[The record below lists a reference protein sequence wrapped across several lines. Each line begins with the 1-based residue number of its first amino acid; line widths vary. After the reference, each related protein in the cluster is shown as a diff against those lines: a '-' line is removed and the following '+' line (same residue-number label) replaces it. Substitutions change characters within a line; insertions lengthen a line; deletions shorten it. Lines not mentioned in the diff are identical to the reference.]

1 MENYKPLVSPRI
13 NNTANQNAAVHMN
26 HAMLDVTASPPV
38 SKRMR
43 SMETPD
49 AKTAMEATTTATP
62 TQQQQQSVKRKHI
75 SNATWTLPTTRSA
88 LETLVRAY
96 VMDAGEAPA
105 VLTKRRRRELM
116 NSVNT
121 NARDDDEDVPKKVPP
136 ATRGEP
142 DGWENV
148 VVPTWE
154 GVRKRVEEAASRYA
168 PTSTSAAEAEAGAA
182 GVAALPGG
190 GVASTGVPASSAAAV
205 GGDAYSGAAGA
216 ADGAAA
222 AAGAAA
228 AGAGAATKPVVKL
241 HKAGKPSK
249 GAGARQYT
257 SKFRGV
263 HQTFPTKRWE
273 AQFRRNGKPTSLGC
287 FDREEEAARA
297 YDKMVVWMELH
308 HIPGVKTGPK
318 GGTTNFPLA
327 EYEAD
332 LATLRAMSQD
342 DLVHALRRDGRA
354 QAAAR

>member
-49 AKTAMEATTTATP
+49 AKTAMEATTP

-121 NARDDDEDVPKKVPP
+121 NARDDDDDVPKKVPP

-154 GVRKRVEEAASRYA
+154 GVRKRVEEAASRRALRA
-168 PTSTSAAEAEAGAA
+168 PRARVG
-182 GVAALPGG
+182 GIG
-190 GVASTGVPASSAAAV
+190 GVVGDFGVR
-205 GGDAYSGAAGA
+205 
-216 ADGAAA
+216 
-222 AAGAAA
+222 
-228 AGAGAATKPVVKL
+228 T
-241 HKAGKPSK
+241 H
-249 GAGARQYT
+249 T
-257 SKFRGV
+257 C
-263 HQTFPTKRWE
+263 KR
-273 AQFRRNGKPTSLGC
+273 R
-287 FDREEEAARA
+287 
-297 YDKMVVWMELH
+297 V
-308 HIPGVKTGPK
+308 
-318 GGTTNFPLA
+318 
-327 EYEAD
+327 
-332 LATLRAMSQD
+332 
-342 DLVHALRRDGRA
+342 
-354 QAAAR
+354 